1 MCGLL
6 TVQEVVG
13 ASNLHIVQG
22 STVFCFLQLGKTPL
36 NLRVCFSLLFLMRPS
51 LGLCLCSLML
61 LILVHFPSGYAILID
76 SLIFGPEQAFLW
88 NSATIFIEDSRT

>member
-36 NLRVCFSLLFLMRPS
+36 NLRGMFFFIIPCETQFGAVFMLSHVINSCPFSFWVCDTDR
-51 LGLCLCSLML
+51 
-61 LILVHFPSGYAILID
+61 
-76 SLIFGPEQAFLW
+76 
-88 NSATIFIEDSRT
+88 